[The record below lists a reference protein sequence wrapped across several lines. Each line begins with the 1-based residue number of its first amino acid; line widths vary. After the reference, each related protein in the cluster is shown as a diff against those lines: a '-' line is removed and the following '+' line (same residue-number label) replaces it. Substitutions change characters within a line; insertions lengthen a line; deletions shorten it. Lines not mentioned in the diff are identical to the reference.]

1 MDDRLCF
8 PYKDDKKNTLEFA
21 DDIMQ
26 VYDRMKDNISR
37 DIFANRLLFS
47 LTGNHVY
54 LKNVLLHTAGG
65 NKLND
70 LLQKDEN
77 PKYIYGAGIRGRRL
91 MELFPDVWNGCIDM
105 NRRLENYH
113 NVKIVDL
120 ERFMGLYT
128 PGTII
133 VVSNMSGTDE
143 IVENLHQKRIAAE
156 DIYVLN
162 DFDQESVQG
171 IYFAPECIGQTIE
184 KEKCFIDI
192 GCFDGKDSL
201 NYLKWSNNSEAIVYA
216 FEPDIRNYRVC
227 RENLDAYPNIELFN
241 MGLSDVE
248 EEVGILGE
256 GEMAYLG
263 TDGDLQIQTQL
274 LDNLMQDKP
283 IGYIKMDVEG
293 YEEHVLRG
301 AREIIHS
308 QCPILAVS
316 IYHKKSDIWRIPK
329 LLLEIN
335 NNYSF
340 YMRHY
345 SAANGDTVLYAINS
359 RE

>member
-162 DFDQESVQG
+162 DFDKESVQG

-184 KEKCFIDI
+184 K
-192 GCFDGKDSL
+192 
-201 NYLKWSNNSEAIVYA
+201 
-216 FEPDIRNYRVC
+216 
-227 RENLDAYPNIELFN
+227 
-241 MGLSDVE
+241 
-248 EEVGILGE
+248 
-256 GEMAYLG
+256 
-263 TDGDLQIQTQL
+263 
-274 LDNLMQDKP
+274 
-283 IGYIKMDVEG
+283 
-293 YEEHVLRG
+293 
-301 AREIIHS
+301 
-308 QCPILAVS
+308 
-316 IYHKKSDIWRIPK
+316 
-329 LLLEIN
+329 
-335 NNYSF
+335 
-340 YMRHY
+340 
-345 SAANGDTVLYAINS
+345 
-359 RE
+359 